1 METGRKAPFR
11 NDDAFAQGLL
21 RWHTELNDRNKPSS
35 KSARA
40 RLRRCDDELEAMSE
54 RGSYWLLASLQPSKG
69 RVDEA
74 ALLRLAPLL
83 AWTELHDGAESLAG
97 QLAASREVGGE
108 MPRFSELRFKR
119 LLESQGTE
127 LLTNLRR
134 ALALLD
140 RKANVLSL
148 AEAVCD
154 WDDPDRGPPLRRRWA
169 YDYYSQLPA
178 AHAKA

>member
-1 METGRKAPFR
+1 LDTGRKAPFR
-11 NDDAFAQGLL
+11 NEDAFAQALL
-21 RWHTELNDRNKPSS
+21 HWHAELNDRNKPSS

-54 RGSYWLLASLQPSKG
+54 RGSYWLLVSLRPSKG
-69 RVDEA
+69 RVGEE

-83 AWTELHDGAESLAG
+83 AWTEDHVGDAPFAG
-97 QLAASREVGGE
+97 QLAAPRDAGGD

-119 LLESQGTE
+119 LLESQGAE

-134 ALALLD
+134 ALQLLD

-154 WDDPDRGPPLRRRWA
+154 WDDPERGPPLRRRWA
-169 YDYYSQLPA
+169 YDYYSRLPSA
-178 AHAKA
+178 RAKA